1 MEEMKVQLV
10 FEFDRSEYDAFL
22 FLMDQKKDEE
32 AEQIWEA
39 MSKAPEDETP
49 DGRHPIK
56 CDYNAFEGEAKTVKL
71 MMMCAAIASVKE
83 LVKGK

>member
-39 MSKAPEDETP
+39 MSKS
-49 DGRHPIK
+49 PI
-56 CDYNAFEGEAKTVKL
+56 NATITHLREKPRQ
-71 MMMCAAIASVKE
+71 
-83 LVKGK
+83 

>member
-22 FLMDQKKDEE
+22 FLMDQE

-39 MSKAPEDETP
+39 MSKA
-49 DGRHPIK
+49 PIK

>member
-1 MEEMKVQLV
+1 MEEKKVQLV

-22 FLMDQKKDEE
+22 FLMDQQKDEE

-39 MSKAPEDETP
+39 MSKA
-49 DGRHPIK
+49 PIK

>member
-1 MEEMKVQLV
+1 MEEKKVQLV

-39 MSKAPEDETP
+39 MSKS
-49 DGRHPIK
+49 PIK
-56 CDYNAFEGEAKTVKL
+56 CDYNAFEGEAETVKL
-71 MMMCAAIASVKE
+71 MMMCAAIVSVKE

>member
-1 MEEMKVQLV
+1 MGGN
-10 FEFDRSEYDAFL
+10 
-22 FLMDQKKDEE
+22 
-32 AEQIWEA
+32 EQ
-39 MSKAPEDETP
+39 S
-49 DGRHPIK
+49 PIK

>member
-1 MEEMKVQLV
+1 MEEKKVQLV

-22 FLMDQKKDEE
+22 FLIDQKKDEE

-39 MSKAPEDETP
+39 MSKS
-49 DGRHPIK
+49 PIK